1 MRTLNLV
8 LFLLCSV
15 MEVQVQAAETE
26 AVVIEVRKTISM
38 SKNDKVYK
46 NYFINGGEL
55 LGLKKG
61 TIVDVLR
68 RLPLHDPI
76 KNISIGDLRVKV
88 GEIEIIHADT
98 LLSVA
103 RLISQDSPENR
114 PVLDYEAVM
123 VGDRLDL
130 ASVRTPK
137 KAVTVNVDSAGV
149 PTELEGEKVALLS
162 RSDKAKSLIKEGE
175 QHLETLAN
183 LKMKTNTKSSASRQ
197 VASVAN
203 EKASEKAT
211 KKASPSKK
219 PMLKKK
225 K

>member
-68 RLPLHDPI
+68 RLPMHDPI

-88 GEIEIIHADT
+88 GEIEIIHSDA

-114 PVLDYEAVM
+114 PVLDY
-123 VGDRLDL
+123 
-130 ASVRTPK
+130 
-137 KAVTVNVDSAGV
+137 
-149 PTELEGEKVALLS
+149 
-162 RSDKAKSLIKEGE
+162 
-175 QHLETLAN
+175 
-183 LKMKTNTKSSASRQ
+183 
-197 VASVAN
+197 
-203 EKASEKAT
+203 
-211 KKASPSKK
+211 
-219 PMLKKK
+219 
-225 K
+225 

>member
-1 MRTLNLV
+1 MRKLNLV
-8 LFLLCSV
+8 LFLLFSV
-15 MEVQVQAAETE
+15 LEVQVQAAESE

-88 GEIEIIHADT
+88 GEIEIIHSDS

-130 ASVRTPK
+130 ASVRAPK
-137 KAVTVNVDSAGV
+137 KMDTVNVDSAGV

-183 LKMKTNTKSSASRQ
+183 LKMKTNTKSSSGRQ
-197 VASVAN
+197 VASIVA
-203 EKASEKAT
+203 EKAI
-211 KKASPSKK
+211 KKASPQKK